1 MRLNTT
7 KFLWKQVKSRYPFEA
22 ENCEEW
28 TQIAFLLPISD
39 VDKRA
44 GKILMGLEQH
54 IYEQLEHDHFGNIMS
69 QIKTDKVDL
78 EGEYIYEK

>member
-22 ENCEEW
+22 ENCEW
-28 TQIAFLLPISD
+28 TQIAFLIPISD
-39 VDKRA
+39 LDKRA
-44 GKILMGLEQH
+44 GKILMGLEQY
-54 IYEQLEHDHFGNIMS
+54 IYEQLEHDHFENIMS

-78 EGEYIYEK
+78 EGEYIYEE